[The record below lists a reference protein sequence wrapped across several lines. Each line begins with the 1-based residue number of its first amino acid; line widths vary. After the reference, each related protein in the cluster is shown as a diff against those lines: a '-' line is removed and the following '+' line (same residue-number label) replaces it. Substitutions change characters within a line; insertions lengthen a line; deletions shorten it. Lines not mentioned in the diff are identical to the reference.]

1 MPKSSGPAF
10 GLPRILCE
18 GVAMGR
24 GRAKAKQQ
32 KVARELK
39 YYSPETD
46 LEALQRELA
55 GNGRRSDDAADPHAG
70 NVADEEDDEADDTS
84 RSRR

>member
-1 MPKSSGPAF
+1 
-10 GLPRILCE
+10 
-18 GVAMGR
+18 MGR
-24 GRAKAKQQ
+24 GRAKAKQT

-39 YYSPETD
+39 YHTPETD

-55 GNGRRSDDAADPHAG
+55 GNGRKDSANDPHSDYF
-70 NVADEEDDEADDTS
+70 NDADEDEAGDPS